1 LIEDDRRRTAS
12 DAAPNLDRARATAF
26 ADTVDALY
34 AVIADQRAAS
44 RTHSRRMKTMLTIIV
59 CAMLVTVV
67 TGIAQTLLL
76 QRMTRDSAQQQERIE
91 QLMLDQQATLASIFD
106 TDSANIATS
115 IALTTPKESADPSP
129 IRPVNAHPRRHKS
142 SKTH

>member
-1 LIEDDRRRTAS
+1 
-12 DAAPNLDRARATAF
+12 
-26 ADTVDALY
+26 
-34 AVIADQRAAS
+34 
-44 RTHSRRMKTMLTIIV
+44 MKTMLTIIV

-76 QRMTRDSAQQQERIE
+76 QRMTRECAQQQERIE